1 MKRLLAIGELGQVLT
16 RSADAA
22 SDRRADGGRA
32 SSRPHRDRRV
42 CGLESL

>member
-22 SDRRADGGRA
+22 SDRRGDAGRA
-32 SSRPHRDRRV
+32 SSRRLRGRRV
-42 CGLESL
+42 ELESS